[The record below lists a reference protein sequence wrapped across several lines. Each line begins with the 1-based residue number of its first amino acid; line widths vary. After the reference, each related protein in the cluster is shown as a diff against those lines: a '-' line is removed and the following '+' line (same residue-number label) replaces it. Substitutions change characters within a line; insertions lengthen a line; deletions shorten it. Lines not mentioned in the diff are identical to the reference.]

1 MDRGLAVLYR
11 KELADHI
18 HSLRSL
24 VLAALVALTS
34 LASLFTAAQALRAV
48 VPTAKDPSAVSVFL
62 IAVSSGA
69 NNLPSLASF
78 VGFLAPLLGLGMSF
92 DAISSERNRRT
103 LLRLLAQPI
112 YRDDVILA
120 KWLAA
125 LTVVGVFFF
134 ALGVL
139 VVGLAIFFF
148 GVPPEGEELLRF
160 FTYLAATV
168 VYVAV
173 WISFGVLLSLLFR
186 QPSTAILIGLAAW
199 LYFVLFHPLLVN
211 LFVPVDEGAPPNVQL
226 RQFAWHQGLLR
237 LSPVELYQEV
247 ATALL
252 TPEVR
257 TLGPLTLGQLVGAVP
272 TPLPYSQS
280 LILVLPHVVVLFA
293 LAAALFALSFAYF
306 MRQDITGRE

>member
-48 VPTAKDPSAVSVFL
+48 VPTAKDPSAISVFL

-186 QPSTAILIGLAAW
+186 QPSTSILIGLAAW

-211 LFVPVDEGAPPNVQL
+211 LFVPVDEGAPRTYNS
-226 RQFAWHQGLLR
+226 GS
-237 LSPVELYQEV
+237 SPGIKGCS
-247 ATALL
+247 ASPRWNSTRKSPPHFSRRKSALWGRS
-252 TPEVR
+252 PSASSSVR
-257 TLGPLTLGQLVGAVP
+257 SPPRFRIPRA
-272 TPLPYSQS
+272 
-280 LILVLPHVVVLFA
+280 
-293 LAAALFALSFAYF
+293 
-306 MRQDITGRE
+306 